1 MVLELATA
9 RTGHAALAEMML
21 HLNKHDATR
30 QLQVRQT
37 VPILNGSINR
47 GHYRFFRDGTSI
59 LGFAAWAH
67 ASREAA
73 HRWAFEKDGS
83 GIGDGRVGT
92 GIILNLLVCNNV
104 EVVQFARDAALDLF
118 AGYSFLCARRNYVGG
133 RSRPVWIN
141 LGT

>member
-1 MVLELATA
+1 MRLELATA

-30 QLQVRQT
+30 QLQIRQT

-47 GHYRFFRDGTSI
+47 GHYRFFRDGPSI
-59 LGFAAWAH
+59 LGFAAWAL
-67 ASREAA
+67 ASRDAA
-73 HRWAFEKDGS
+73 YQWAFKNDGS
-83 GIGDGRVGT
+83 GIGDGQVGT
-92 GIILNLLVCNNV
+92 GIILNLLVCDNID
-104 EVVQFARDAALDLF
+104 VVQFARDAALDLF
-118 AGYSFLCARRNYVGG
+118 AGYGFLCARRSYADG